1 MKLIDV
7 RHDDIPDNNNPY
19 NNISI
24 PIGDRL
30 INDVL
35 NGGYNVQPVPCV
47 PLLNSPVTDKIIKI
61 YDNGNIKID
70 ILFTLGLPVP
80 LWFITS
86 LAPLFG
92 TVFLDGPEEVV
103 VLGFDLFYVL
113 AKLLL

>member
-19 NNISI
+19 NKISI

-35 NGGYNVQPVPCV
+35 NGGYNVQPV

-70 ILFTLGLPVP
+70 ILFTLGYT
-80 LWFITS
+80 TS
-86 LAPLFG
+86 GAPKNIG
-92 TVFLDGPEEVV
+92 I
-103 VLGFDLFYVL
+103 
-113 AKLLL
+113 K

>member
-35 NGGYNVQPVPCV
+35 NGGYNVQPVP
-47 PLLNSPVTDKIIKI
+47 LLNSPVTDNIIKI
-61 YDNGNIKID
+61 
-70 ILFTLGLPVP
+70 
-80 LWFITS
+80 
-86 LAPLFG
+86 
-92 TVFLDGPEEVV
+92 
-103 VLGFDLFYVL
+103 
-113 AKLLL
+113 

>member
-19 NNISI
+19 NKISI

-47 PLLNSPVTDKIIKI
+47 GS
-61 YDNGNIKID
+61 
-70 ILFTLGLPVP
+70 LGLSIVP
-80 LWFITS
+80 GIQ
-86 LAPLFG
+86 
-92 TVFLDGPEEVV
+92 
-103 VLGFDLFYVL
+103 
-113 AKLLL
+113 